1 MVMSILRPS
10 TIADRPN
17 TDILKNCL
25 MQVSDAS
32 FSYDGQHNIFEN
44 INFSVEKGDVFCILG
59 PNGTGKTTLI
69 KCING
74 LMKLSSGK
82 ILFHEKNIYS
92 LSKTEIAKNIGY
104 IPQIHNS
111 TFPFSVLDVVLM
123 GRSPHLDMF
132 ASPGEKDIKIAEK
145 SLKTLKIIHMRDVP
159 YTEISGGEQQLVFLA
174 RILTQKPSIL
184 LLDEPTSHLDFGNQM
199 RTLNIIEKLAK
210 SGLSIVMSSH
220 FPDQAF
226 ISANKVALMKGK
238 SFIDIGS
245 PEEVITKEN
254 MEEIYDIK
262 VKIVDIEYRK
272 ACIPLKVNWE

>member
-1 MVMSILRPS
+1 MSILRPNPV
-10 TIADRPN
+10 ADRPN
-17 TDILKNCL
+17 SDILKNCL

-44 INFSVEKGDVFCILG
+44 INFSVQKGDVFCILG

-82 ILFHEKNIYS
+82 ILFNEKNIYS
-92 LSKTEIAKNIGY
+92 LNKTEIAKNIGY

-123 GRSPHLDMF
+123 GRSPHLEMF
-132 ASPGEKDIKIAEK
+132 ASPGEKDIKIAEE
-145 SLKTLKIIHMRDVP
+145 SLKTLNITHMRDVP

-174 RILTQKPSIL
+174 RILTQKPSVL

-238 SFIDIGS
+238 NFIDIGS
-245 PEEVITKEN
+245 PEEVINEEN
-254 MEEIYDIK
+254 MEKIYDVQ
-262 VKIVDIEYRK
+262 VKIVDIEHRK
-272 ACIPLKVNWE
+272 ACIPLKINNE